1 MLTYFII
8 STAFDA
14 FFNLLYL
21 NCQLYNIVTLQH
33 LTILPS
39 QGLLKETL
47 RPRAGNYG
55 VTCGPGFS
63 LIRHRH

>member
-1 MLTYFII
+1 MPFSTYYILIANF
-8 STAFDA
+8 TT
-14 FFNLLYL
+14 L
-21 NCQLYNIVTLQH
+21 QPYNIT
-33 LTILPS
+33 TILPS